1 MQMKTIQNQNGIT
14 LLEVLISMIILS
26 LAILVLLNMAM
37 VALDSNDWANRTTV
51 ATQLM
56 QEKLEQLRSLQNPT
70 SGADTISGVERSWT
84 VTPVASHLRQV
95 DVVVGWEDLKN
106 VHKTNSLT
114 SYIRTDSV

>member
-1 MQMKTIQNQNGIT
+1 MHMNKIQNQNGIT

-26 LAILVLLNMAM
+26 LAVLVLLNMAL

-56 QEKLEQLRSLQNPT
+56 QEKLEQLRSVQNPT
-70 SGADTISGVERSWT
+70 SGSDTIAGIERAWS
-84 VTPVASHLRQV
+84 VTPVSSHLREVIVRV
-95 DVVVGWEDLKN
+95 DWDDLRNTRKSN
-106 VHKTNSLT
+106 ALT